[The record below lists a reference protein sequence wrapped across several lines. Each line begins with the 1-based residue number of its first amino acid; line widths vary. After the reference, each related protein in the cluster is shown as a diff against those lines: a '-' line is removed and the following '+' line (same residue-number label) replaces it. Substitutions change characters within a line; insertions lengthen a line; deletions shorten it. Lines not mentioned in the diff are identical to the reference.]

1 MSVTVDSP
9 ASVGPAPGARRI
21 ALLLPSL
28 DAGGVA
34 RSLLELAEGFAK
46 AGHAVDLLP
55 CRARGAHAG
64 RIPAGVRLVELQ
76 PAGTLVSRLRLLR
89 LDPAGWQALARPAL
103 LAFKPSFT
111 QRYFKDLV
119 RYLRASR
126 PAALLAANTPANL
139 LAVWAR
145 QQAGVPTRIVISE
158 HTQLSL
164 QAGRSRRWR
173 WRHVGPLAA
182 RVYPRAD
189 AIVAVS
195 DGVADDLADL
205 AGLPRNAIR
214 TLYNPVVSPELLQR
228 ARQSSPHPW
237 LADGAAPVVVAAGRL
252 KPQKN
257 FPLLLRAFARLRQ
270 QRPARLLILGE
281 GKQRQELETLARELR
296 IADDVAMPGYAPN
309 PYAAFSRA
317 ALFVLS
323 SDWEG
328 LPTVLIEALACGCPV
343 VATDC
348 PSGPAEI
355 LAGGRYGE
363 LVPMG
368 DVERLAAAMARTLD
382 HPLAAEI
389 LRARGAEF
397 GLERSVARYL
407 ELLLPATGALA
418 HA

>member
-1 MSVTVDSP
+1 MPTDHP
-9 ASVGPAPGARRI
+9 APAPPAPGGRRI

-46 AGHAVDLLP
+46 AGYAVDLLP

-64 RIPAGVRLVELQ
+64 RIPTGVRLVELQ

-89 LDPAGWQALARPAL
+89 LDPGGWRVLARPAL
-103 LAFKPSFT
+103 LAFKPAFT
-111 QRYFKDLV
+111 QRYLQDLV
-119 RYLRASR
+119 RYLRAAR

-158 HTQLSL
+158 RTQLSL

-173 WRHVGPLAA
+173 WRHVGPLVA
-182 RVYPRAD
+182 RVYPHAD
-189 AIVAVS
+189 AITAVS
-195 DGVADDLADL
+195 DGVADDLAGL
-205 AGLPRNAIR
+205 AGLPRSAIR
-214 TLYNPVVSPELLQR
+214 TLYNPVVRPELLQR
-228 ARQSSPHPW
+228 ARQPPPHPW

-281 GKQRQELETLARELR
+281 GKQRQELEALARELR
-296 IADDVAMPGYAPN
+296 IADDVALPGYEPN
-309 PYAAFSRA
+309 PYAAFARA

-328 LPTVLIEALACGCPV
+328 LPNALVEALACGCPV

-363 LVPMG
+363 LVPVG
-368 DVERLAAAMARTLD
+368 DAERLAAAMARTLD
-382 HPLAAEI
+382 HPLPAEV

-397 GLERSVARYL
+397 SLERSVARYL
-407 ELLLPATGALA
+407 DLLLPPTAAAA